1 MKRTI
6 ALGLAAVMVAATL
19 ASCGAAS
26 SSTPASSTAAPAAG
40 PSGTFTASAD
50 GFGGPVSVTLTLEN
64 GKITASEIVGDSETA
79 SIGGAALETLQQ
91 QLVDANSAEID
102 GVAGATV
109 TSNAVKSAASAALA
123 AANGETAAISYQ
135 AGTYTESAMGRN
147 AALTVE
153 VTFSENSIESVNVTD
168 HAETM
173 TVAGVALERIPAQIV
188 EHQTTKVDAV
198 TGATV
203 TCNAIKSAVNA
214 AIEKAGVSPASLPE
228 AYATAGEAIEDTAD
242 IIVVGGGGAGMSA
255 ATAALQN
262 GASVILIEK
271 TAMLGGNTVVCGGVL
286 NAADADWAAQFDV
299 QTGEVDSLN
308 LFLNMDPET
317 LPEEYRADLITLKG
331 QIKEYLAGDTSKH
344 FDSVEFYT
352 LQTYYYGLRQSLD
365 GDTVYGDYSLV
376 SAMTENA
383 MDTVA
388 WLEGMGMVWQ
398 EDVTQAVGGMWRRG
412 HNPSMPKGSEYVA
425 VLEKAITGQGG
436 IVMYE
441 TSGESL
447 IQDASGRVVG
457 VNAVKADGTPV
468 TLHANKGVVLA
479 TGGYGNNLA
488 LVQQTDNYW
497 GNIPDD
503 IGCTNVSGTTGEG
516 MTMATE
522 IGAAT
527 TGTEYTQLMAVADP
541 ESGDLF
547 TGLLPKSTANYI
559 FVNTDGNRFI
569 NECEARDVL
578 AAAAIENGGTFYMI
592 ADIDI
597 AEDAR
602 WLSNWEEEVERGNTI
617 MADTLEELADKMGYN
632 AEQKANFL
640 KSMENYNSYVD
651 AGSDP
656 ECGKTAFDMKVD
668 TAPFFASARKP
679 AIHHTMGG
687 LTINSTANV
696 LDTNGD
702 IIDGLFAAG
711 EVTGGIHAGN
721 RIGGNAVTDAITFG
735 RIAGE
740 SAAKAE

>member
-1 MKRTI
+1 MKRI
-6 ALGLAAVMVAATL
+6 FALGTAAVMIAATL

-26 SSTPASSTAAPAAG
+26 STTASSSTAAPAG

-50 GFGGPVSVTLTLEN
+50 GFGGPVSVTLTLTD
-64 GKITASEIVGDSETA
+64 GKITASEVVGDSETE
-79 SIGGAALETLQQ
+79 SIGGAALDTLAQ
-91 QLVDANSAEID
+91 QLIDANSAEID
-102 GVAGATV
+102 GVSGATV
-109 TSNAVKSAASAALA
+109 TSNAVKSAAAAALA
-123 AANGETAAISYQ
+123 AANGEASTISYK

-147 AALTVE
+147 ASLTVE
-153 VTFSENSIESVNVTD
+153 VTFSENSIDAVNITD

-188 EHQTTKVDAV
+188 EHQTTKIDAV

-203 TCNAIKSAVNA
+203 TCNAIKTAVNA

-228 AYATAGEAIEDTAD
+228 AYATAGEAIEQTAD

-286 NAADADWAAQFDV
+286 NAADTEWASQFNV

-317 LPEEYRADLITLKG
+317 LPEEYRADLLTLKE
-331 QIKEYLAGDTSKH
+331 QIKEYLAGDTSVH
-344 FDSVEFYT
+344 FDSVEYYT
-352 LQTYYYGLRQSLD
+352 IQTYYYGLRQSLD

-376 SAMTENA
+376 STMTENA

-388 WLEGMGMVWQ
+388 WLEGLGMVWQ

-412 HNPSMPKGSEYVA
+412 HNPSMSKGSEYVS

-441 TSGESL
+441 TTGESL
-447 IQDASGRVVG
+447 IQNESGRVVG

-468 TLHANKGVVLA
+468 TLYANKGVVLA
-479 TGGYGNNLA
+479 TGGYGNNLE
-488 LVQQTDNYW
+488 LVQSTDNYW

-516 MTMATE
+516 MLMATE
-522 IGAAT
+522 IGAGT

-541 ESGDLF
+541 DSGDLF

-559 FVNTDGNRFI
+559 FVNSEGNRFV

-592 ADIDI
+592 ADINI

-632 AEQKANFL
+632 EEQKANFL
-640 KSMENYNSYVD
+640 KAMENYNSYVD
-651 AGSDP
+651 SGSDP
-656 ECGKTAFDMKVD
+656 ECNKTAFDMKVE

-687 LTINSTANV
+687 LTINTAANV
-696 LDTNGD
+696 LDTNGE
-702 IIDGLFAAG
+702 IIDGLYAAG

-740 SAAKAE
+740 SAAKAD